1 MIDEQIYRRF
11 NHTVAACF
19 VVYFLFPQEIF
30 GIYRGTFIILFWLIV
45 ATIEILR
52 FQKRIKIIG
61 LRDYEEKRI
70 AGFVWFASGSCLLLG
85 LYELDLVPQNFVI
98 GTIIMA
104 AYTDPLIGESTKK
117 WGENIG
123 ILSGLACSFV
133 IYQIIIGG
141 LFYPIIG
148 SIVAVAAEKPKIKW
162 FDDDFAMQLFP
173 ILAMCILYSY
183 GIGPELV
190 DEGILI
196 KGDG

>member
-30 GIYRGTFIILFWLIV
+30 GIYRGTFIILFWSIV
-45 ATIEILR
+45 AAIEILR
-52 FQKRIKIIG
+52 FKRGIKIIG

-117 WGENIG
+117 WGDNIG
-123 ILSGLACSFV
+123 IVSGLACSFV

-141 LFYPIIG
+141 FFYPIIG
-148 SIVAVAAEKPKIKW
+148 SIVAVAVEKPKIKW

-196 KGDG
+196 KGDS

>member
-52 FQKRIKIIG
+52 FKRGIKIIG

-85 LYELDLVPQNFVI
+85 LYELDLVPQSFVI

-117 WGENIG
+117 WGDNIG

>member
-19 VVYFLFPQEIF
+19 VVYFLFPREIF
-30 GIYRGTFIILFWLIV
+30 GIERSIFIILFWLSV
-45 ATIEILR
+45 VTIEILR
-52 FQKRIKIIG
+52 FQKGIKIIG
-61 LRDYEEKRI
+61 LRDYEKNRI

-85 LYELDLVPQNFVI
+85 LYELNLVPQNFVI

-104 AYTDPLIGESTKK
+104 AYTDPLIGESTKN
-117 WGENIG
+117 WGDSIG

-141 LFYPIIG
+141 FFYPIIG

-162 FDDDFAMQLFP
+162 LDDDLAMQLFP
-173 ILAMCILYSY
+173 ILVMCILYSY
-183 GIGPELV
+183 GIGPELIN
-190 DEGILI
+190 EGILI
-196 KGDG
+196 KGDV

>member
-52 FQKRIKIIG
+52 FQKGIKIIG

-117 WGENIG
+117 WGDNIG

-196 KGDG
+196 KGDA